1 MSAASPAT
9 SQARRTEAA
18 APSRSVQHAQQ
29 PVPQPARSAPA
40 FAFAA
45 PSANDEI
52 RLHLSDIPLMSLKE
66 SMDVEGL
73 KPSLLS
79 RLFDLVAPLN
89 KR

>member
-9 SQARRTEAA
+9 SPARRTEAA

-29 PVPQPARSAPA
+29 PVRQPVGASAA

-52 RLHLSDIPLMSLKE
+52 RLNLGDIPLMSLKE
-66 SMDVEGL
+66 TMEVEGFR
-73 KPSLLS
+73 PSLLS
-79 RLFDLVAPLN
+79 RLLDLVAPLD

>member
-29 PVPQPARSAPA
+29 PPRQPSAA
-40 FAFAA
+40 AHVFAFAA

-52 RLHLSDIPLMSLKE
+52 RLNLGDIPLMSLKDT
-66 SMDVEGL
+66 MDVEGF

-79 RLFDLVAPLN
+79 RLLDLVAPLN